1 MLIHWIRYLFCAS
14 GLWLWLCVS
23 CAFAADGTTTVESR
37 PEDAHN
43 AQQATAQCAAIPEI
57 GNQSLLGFYVTSR
70 LSLMM
75 PVLYDVGDSCA
86 FLYQGVALY
95 RGRINRAKAGENFAC
110 GEVDPE
116 NEQSVAAADR
126 AECGGLSSRLAAAP
140 VLDASMECSQGS
152 ELLALAV
159 CWQISKATPGL
170 FAVIPVAERCV
181 VWTDSHQE
189 ELLADSEIPASV
201 ITVTKL
207 VAGPDVAVPNNF
219 MYVRFSKSFL
229 EAYFRKQIERTSP
242 VQQNVLGAAVRGTSH
257 TVGRTVMELVNNP
270 TQAEAKLILKGTTTF
285 NTVSYSGPVEI
296 FGHGETDF
304 IAWKKIW
311 FDGLNVQQAP
321 AHATATTHT
330 GTTGIDT
337 DMRLFRRIALRIAG
351 RREAESHAEAEQIT
365 AERTKQRVEKEF
377 DTTGAARAE
386 KFSQVLESQY
396 ERLPL
401 EGHFAI
407 TDIRC
412 CTTPDMLEI
421 QVLGRSDAE
430 PRMVA
435 APAALAGSPD
445 IELEIHTA
453 MIRKAMLDPEIRSA
467 LETALSTLVDQPKSK
482 VTPTALDKIREKEGS
497 PKFHWSDGSSDWLR
511 ISWDAKEDTK

>member
-1 MLIHWIRYLFCAS
+1 LDRPAHELLRSKLTTATPLLNAS
-14 GLWLWLCVS
+14 R
-23 CAFAADGTTTVESR
+23 E
-37 PEDAHN
+37 
-43 AQQATAQCAAIPEI
+43 
-57 GNQSLLGFYVTSR
+57 Y
-70 LSLMM
+70 
-75 PVLYDVGDSCA
+75 
-86 FLYQGVALY
+86 
-95 RGRINRAKAGENFAC
+95 
-110 GEVDPE
+110 
-116 NEQSVAAADR
+116 
-126 AECGGLSSRLAAAP
+126 
-140 VLDASMECSQGS
+140 SQGG
-152 ELLALAV
+152 ELLMLAL
-159 CWQISKATPGL
+159 CWQISKAMPEL
-170 FAVIPVAERCV
+170 FAVVPVAERCV
-181 VWTDSHQE
+181 LWTDSHRE

-201 ITVTKL
+201 MTVTKL

-229 EAYFRKQIERTSP
+229 EAYFRRQIERTSP

-257 TVGRTVMELVNNP
+257 TVGQTVMELVNNP

-285 NTVSYSGPVEI
+285 QTVSYSGPVEI

-304 IAWKKIW
+304 TAWKKIW

-330 GTTGIDT
+330 VTTGIDT

-396 ERLPL
+396 EKLPL